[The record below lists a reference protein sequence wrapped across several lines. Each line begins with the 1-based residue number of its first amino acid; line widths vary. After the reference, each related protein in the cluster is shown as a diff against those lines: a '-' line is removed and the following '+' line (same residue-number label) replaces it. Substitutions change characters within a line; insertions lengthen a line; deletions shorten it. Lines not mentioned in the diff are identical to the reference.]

1 MQVNWNLRSGAM
13 KHKIATWAAVGFLV
27 SGVWAILTFLTPPM
41 TFAKPALRDLAI
53 LIQPIALV
61 SFHFHVPMH
70 FVEVMIANAATYGLA
85 GLMVES
91 LRRATHAA
99 R

>member
-1 MQVNWNLRSGAM
+1 MKRRIAM
-13 KHKIATWAAVGFLV
+13 WAAGGFII

-41 TFAKPALRDLAI
+41 TFANPAVRNVAI
-53 LIQPIALV
+53 LVQPIALV

-70 FVEVMIANAATYGLA
+70 FLQVMVANAATYGLA

-91 LRRATHAA
+91 LRRPMHAA